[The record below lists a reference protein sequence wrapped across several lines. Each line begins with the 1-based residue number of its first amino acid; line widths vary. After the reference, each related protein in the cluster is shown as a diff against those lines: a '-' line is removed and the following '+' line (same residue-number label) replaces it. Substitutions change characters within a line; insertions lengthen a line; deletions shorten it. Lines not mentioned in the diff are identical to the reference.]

1 MSRDLSVKTNL
12 EMPALNRPNAI
23 VAFEGIP
30 GAGKTTL
37 LEKLAALNPNIT
49 IDCEPIQV
57 WQNFHGNN
65 VLDLYYKDPK
75 KYAFVFQS
83 LIQSSVFNSRRQSVP
98 TKGIYLL
105 ERSLGSSF
113 NVFSRLALNENILTD
128 LEFGVLHEQHRV
140 LSEAEVLC
148 GIAADLYVY
157 LRIDPKIA
165 LERVRMR
172 GRKEETN
179 VTLSYLQQL
188 HNYYEDWLIKGRYG
202 HTAPVLVVQMK

>member
-1 MSRDLSVKTNL
+1 MLKQGF
-12 EMPALNRPNAI
+12 EMPAPNRPNAI

-37 LEKLAALNPNIT
+37 LEKLAMVSPNIT

-57 WQNFHGNN
+57 WQNFRGNN

-75 KYAFVFQS
+75 EYAFIFQS
-83 LIQSSVFNSRRQSVP
+83 LIQSSVFNSRRRSVP

-113 NVFSRLALNENILTD
+113 NVFSRLALDKDILTD

-140 LSEAEVLC
+140 LSEAETLC
-148 GIAADLYVY
+148 GIAADLYIY
-157 LRIDPKIA
+157 LRIDPRTA
-165 LERVRMR
+165 LERVRAR
-172 GRKEETN
+172 GRKEEIN
-179 VTLSYLQQL
+179 VTLPYLRQL
-188 HNYYEDWLIKGRYG
+188 HTYYDDWLIKGRYG